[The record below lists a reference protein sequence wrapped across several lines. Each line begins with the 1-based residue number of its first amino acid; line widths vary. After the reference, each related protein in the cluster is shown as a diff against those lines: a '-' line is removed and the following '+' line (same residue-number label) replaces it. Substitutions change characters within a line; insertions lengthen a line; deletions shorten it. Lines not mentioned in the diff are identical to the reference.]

1 MFRFERWLALAAM
14 TLGVVRADTPPLTTI
29 QDILYTADG
38 NRYSGVATITWKSF
52 EAGDSSS
59 VAPDV
64 KRVAI
69 ANGNLFVQLVP
80 TTTSLT
86 VASYMV
92 VYNTAGRTQ
101 FTEYWVVPPSNAPLR
116 VRDVRL
122 APGGVT
128 SSGALAGNATTIQ
141 IADVLGLQSALN
153 LRLTTGT
160 AYGVSRAAVINSI
173 GAVDGAIG
181 NLSDCLRV
189 DGSSGPC
196 GTGGGSSGTFVD
208 AEVAAGAMDGV
219 NLSYLLANAPN
230 PASSL
235 TFYQNGLLLA
245 SGVDYSL
252 SNRTVTLT
260 GAPPLAGDLLIASYR
275 VQATIAGVGFID
287 TETPA
292 GAVNGS
298 NAAFTLNQSPNPA
311 ASLTVYR
318 NGIRQQQGLDYT
330 ATGNTITFTSGSIPQ
345 TGDALSCF
353 YRITQ

>member
-1 MFRFERWLALAAM
+1 MLRFRWWLVAATM
-14 TLGVVRADTPPLTTI
+14 LLGMAWADTPPVTTI

-38 NRYSGVATITWKSF
+38 NRFSGVATISWKSF
-52 EAGDSSS
+52 EAGNTSS

-64 KRVAI
+64 KRVVI
-69 ANGNLFVQLVP
+69 GNGNLFVQLVP
-80 TTTSLT
+80 TTTSQT

-128 SSGALAGNATTIQ
+128 TSGALAANATTVQ
-141 IADVLGLQSALN
+141 IADVLGLQNALN
-153 LRLTTGT
+153 LRLTSGT
-160 AYGVSRAAVINSI
+160 AFGVSRAAVINAI

-189 DGSSGPC
+189 DGTSGPC

-208 AEVAAGAMDGV
+208 AEVPSGAMDGV
-219 NLSYLLANAPN
+219 NLTYLLANTPGPGN
-230 PASSL
+230 SL
-235 TFYQNGLLLA
+235 TFFQNGLLLT

-252 SNRTVTLT
+252 SSRTVTLT
-260 GAPPLAGDLLIASYR
+260 GAPPQTGDLLIASYR
-275 VQATIAGVGFID
+275 VSATIAGVGFID
-287 TETPA
+287 AETPA
-292 GAVNGS
+292 GTMNGS
-298 NAAFTLNQSPNPA
+298 NTTFTLNQAPNPA
-311 ASLTVYR
+311 ASLAVYR

-330 ATGNTITFTSGSIPQ
+330 GSANTITFASGAVPQ
-345 TGDALSCF
+345 IGDSLSCF